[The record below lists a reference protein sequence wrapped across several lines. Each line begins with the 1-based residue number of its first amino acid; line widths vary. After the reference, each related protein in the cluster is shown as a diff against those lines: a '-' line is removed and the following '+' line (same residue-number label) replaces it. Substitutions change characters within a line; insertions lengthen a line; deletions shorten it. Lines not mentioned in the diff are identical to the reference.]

1 MTAPLRGFMAQ
12 NDRLPR
18 GERVAAWVEDH
29 MRLTGSGVGE
39 VAFRIRA
46 DKRDVRRLLADRS
59 CGPRLED
66 ALAAY
71 FGWPFI
77 ESVFTPVVGSDPL
90 TALERELEARLAQAA
105 AVHERLEKERG
116 LRTPASAVDRNKAGE
131 AAVRSASA
139 RGGCLEEDHGAHP

>member
-1 MTAPLRGFMAQ
+1 MAQ

-39 VAFRIRA
+39 VAFRIKA

-71 FGWPFI
+71 FGWDFI
-77 ESVFTPVVGSDPL
+77 EDVMTPVVGADPL
-90 TALERELEARLAQAA
+90 TAREIELETRRAQAA
-105 AVHERLEKERG
+105 AVHARLERERVA
-116 LRTPASAVDRNKAGE
+116 RAAASDLDPHLDRARL
-131 AAVRSASA
+131 VR
-139 RGGCLEEDHGAHP
+139 GAHVGVSGGAKPTGATS